1 MDKLTGVY
9 AVRPAQGPHKL
20 RDSIP
25 LQCILRDKLNIAL
38 NGTEIKNILHQREGL
53 IKVDHKV
60 RRNSKFPCG
69 LMDVV
74 EIPKMNKQF
83 RVLYDVKKR
92 FTLVKLKQKEAE
104 FKLCKVQKKF
114 IGPNKTCYHVT
125 HDGRT
130 LKFINPD
137 IEMNDT
143 VKLNLVDNKVV
154 DFIKLEVGNTVF
166 CQQGNNR
173 GRVGICVH
181 ITKFDGQHDLI
192 TVKDARGNSFTTR
205 TSYVMAIGHGSK
217 SEITLPK
224 DQGIKKTIVEEREEN
239 KNN

>member
-20 RDSIP
+20 KDSIP

-38 NGTEIKNILHQREGL
+38 NGTEIKSILLQREGL

-69 LMDVV
+69 LMDVI
-74 EIPKMNKQF
+74 EIPKMNKYY

-92 FTLVKLKQKEAE
+92 FTMVKLKAKEAE
-104 FKLCKVQKKF
+104 FKLCKIQKKF
-114 IGPNKTCYHVT
+114 IGPNKTCYYVT

-137 IEMNDT
+137 I
-143 VKLNLVDNKVV
+143 
-154 DFIKLEVGNTVF
+154 
-166 CQQGNNR
+166 
-173 GRVGICVH
+173 
-181 ITKFDGQHDLI
+181 
-192 TVKDARGNSFTTR
+192 
-205 TSYVMAIGHGSK
+205 
-217 SEITLPK
+217 
-224 DQGIKKTIVEEREEN
+224 
-239 KNN
+239 